1 MTDIIRIDLGA
12 EVDGP
17 GPKAGKRHGIFEYSC
32 VRYPFAPTKP
42 FHASDAVVLKQL
54 LRTKDIEHKS
64 GGPPWNFC
72 SGSTATTSAQRSY

>member
-17 GPKAGKRHGIFEYSC
+17 GPKAGKRH
-32 VRYPFAPTKP
+32 
-42 FHASDAVVLKQL
+42 ASDAVVLKQL

-64 GGPPWNFC
+64 GGAPWNFC